1 MSSPLDYLAH
11 VAAES
16 ERFAVVLRD
25 ADPAGPV
32 PTCPDWSAADLLW
45 HLAEVHSFWAEIL
58 DGRLQSPEVAEER
71 APARP
76 EGYDDLLALGRHA
89 TGRLLAALTEAGSD
103 APVWTWSTAQSSG
116 FVLRWQA
123 HEALMHRHDAEL
135 AARVPHAPV
144 DALLAADGVDAAL
157 TIAFAWRPAW
167 ATFTPDGAVID
178 VVASDAARRWRL
190 HAGQMTGTS
199 PNTGKTYDERILEAE
214 RADGASGTA
223 ATVVTASD
231 VVELDRWLW
240 SRGGAPPVQDGDPEL
255 LAFFVG
261 IVAGGMQ

>member
-1 MSSPLDYLAH
+1 MSLDHLAH
-11 VAAES
+11 IEAES
-16 ERFAVVLRD
+16 DRFAVVLRD
-25 ADPAGPV
+25 ADPDARV

-58 DGRLQSPEVAEER
+58 EGRLASPDVAEER

-76 EGYDDLLALGRHA
+76 DGYDDLLLLRRHA
-89 TGRLLAALTEAGSD
+89 TSRLLAALTEAGSD
-103 APVWTWSTAQSSG
+103 APVWTWSAAQSSG

-135 AARVPHAPV
+135 AAGVPHAPV
-144 DALLAADGVDAAL
+144 DATLAADGVDAAL

-178 VVASDAARRWRL
+178 VVASDAGRRWRL

-214 RADGASGTA
+214 RADGSSGA
-223 ATVVTASD
+223 AGTVVTASD

-240 SRGGAPPVQDGDPEL
+240 SRGGSPPVQNGDAEL
-255 LAFFVG
+255 LAFFAG